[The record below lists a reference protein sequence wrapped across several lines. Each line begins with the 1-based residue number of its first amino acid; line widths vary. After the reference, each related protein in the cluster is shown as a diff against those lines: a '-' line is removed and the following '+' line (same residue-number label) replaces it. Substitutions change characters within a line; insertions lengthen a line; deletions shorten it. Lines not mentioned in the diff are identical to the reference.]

1 MFIREGSL
9 KAQKM
14 EMEAQKA
21 ELEEQD
27 KAKNEKRSRSAGGK
41 KVRPIIGTN
50 KDTVFTGHF
59 YLNKCSGT

>member
-1 MFIREGSL
+1 
-9 KAQKM
+9 M